1 MPRQELIQ
9 ELKIREKELMDEL
22 EAIQRILKSN
32 IIGSSIS
39 TNQDVQ
45 PSNVEVSGNIKGK
58 RSWEDYIVDVLK
70 EIGGKAKSV
79 DVTEA
84 IIKANADM
92 SEDTISH
99 AVRHHLSKLLKN
111 EKIGA
116 NKTKIKSEGYEY
128 FIK

>member
-58 RSWEDYIVDVLK
+58 TTL
-70 EIGGKAKSV
+70 
-79 DVTEA
+79 
-84 IIKANADM
+84 
-92 SEDTISH
+92 
-99 AVRHHLSKLLKN
+99 
-111 EKIGA
+111 
-116 NKTKIKSEGYEY
+116 
-128 FIK
+128 